1 MSCLSLECNQL
12 KIIILLIMP
21 FFLLLTACS
30 SENALTKEEMLIQSN
45 SDSAVSEILFDAGL
59 DSQASYNV
67 RKSGHVEIEFTKD
80 VSMIDYTLVVEK
92 LRAHPGIKSVYA
104 VQTGSEVCPL
114 TGK

>member
-1 MSCLSLECNQL
+1 M
-12 KIIILLIMP
+12 KKLLILILPIM
-21 FFLLLTACS
+21 LTLTGCG